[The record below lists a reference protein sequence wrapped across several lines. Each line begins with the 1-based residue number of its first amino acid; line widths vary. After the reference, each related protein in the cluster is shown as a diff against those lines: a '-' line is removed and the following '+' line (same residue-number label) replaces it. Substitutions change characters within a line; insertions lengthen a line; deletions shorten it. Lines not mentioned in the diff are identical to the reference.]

1 MSKNE
6 NDCNCDQALRLEE
19 ELKKLRVKEAIL
31 INGLRVGA
39 RRLRAQLYR
48 DADDIAN
55 MLEAFLEEADT
66 I

>member
-6 NDCNCDQALRLEE
+6 NDCNCDQALRLGE

-39 RRLRAQLYR
+39 RRLRAQRLALF
-48 DADDIAN
+48 DHMAEL
-55 MLEAFLEEADT
+55 LEAFLEEADT